1 MWKSYYADTT
11 DLFDHNAVK
20 RTECYVNGVLADALP
35 VKPEK
40 NDVKQIFFADDAARV
55 VNMPD
60 GYVFTLPFA
69 DFKADYFLS
78 AQRSRYVSDEF
89 VLNVSRED
97 KNPYAS
103 KEGCWNIYLTEWLAR
118 YIGDDNFLKDNNIL
132 RTRETVESAD
142 ILPGYTVRNYDLY
155 INDPGEI
162 AMPYYNIAV
171 VRKVDENIVFHLFV
185 MKSAHDNTE
194 KFDAM
199 IKSFKEIWRI
209 GTAKNA
215 DVAFDCPTPD
225 YWNDETKAYFE
236 KLKTQDHTEWGFF
249 RASMVDKDDDSYD
262 YQDGRIAAD
271 YDRMKKLL
279 GGYDYEIMP
288 TYTHLLYGSRPNAF
302 PTEQANK
309 FAGGNGFNGKPVLQ
323 YTYQFTASNNVDL
336 AAYTPTFDIMRGKF
350 DDQLRKLARD
360 IKAYRHPVLFR
371 LNNEMNTDWTSYS
384 GIVNLLDPD
393 IFIMTWERLY
403 RIFMEEGVD
412 NTMWIFN
419 PISVST
425 PYSNWGEYYT
435 YIPKPECVQILGLTA
450 YERGNEPDEYVSFEL
465 HYRRLY
471 QKNSPYFDNYPWVI
485 SEFGAGAGGEANYH
499 YEEGRWLH
507 RPLGRH
513 KELQAQWVDEMF
525 DCFARRTE
533 PGYEFVKNIKGAI
546 WFGANDYAYVDGRD
560 QIMNYFELD
569 DGVMPAIEAL
579 ARGLAPKN

>member
-1 MWKSYYADTT
+1 MWKYYYADTT
-11 DLFDHNAVK
+11 NLFDNDGIT
-20 RTECYVNGVLADALP
+20 RTECYVNGALADALP

-40 NDVKQIFFADDAARV
+40 NDVKQIFFAGDSARI

-69 DFKADYFLS
+69 DFKPDYFLS

-97 KNPYAS
+97 KNPYAN
-103 KEGCWNIYLTEWLAR
+103 KEGCWNIYLTEWLER
-118 YIGDDNFLKDNNIL
+118 YIGDDNFLKDNDIT
-132 RTRETVESAD
+132 RTRQTVEKD
-142 ILPGYTVRNYDLY
+142 DVIPGYTVRNYDLY
-155 INDPGEI
+155 INDPREI

-215 DVAFDCPTPD
+215 DIAFDCPTPD

-249 RASMVDKDDDSYD
+249 RASMVDKDDPAFD

-271 YDRMKKLL
+271 YNRMKELL

-288 TYTHLLYGSRPNAF
+288 TYTHLLYGTRPNAF
-302 PTEQANK
+302 PMEQALK
-309 FAGGNGFNGKPVLQ
+309 FAGGNGFDGKPVLQ

-350 DDQLRKLARD
+350 DDQLRQLARD

-450 YERGNEPDEYVSFEL
+450 YERGNELDDYVSFEL
-465 HYRRLY
+465 HYRRLF

-485 SEFGAGAGGEANYH
+485 SEFGAGAGGEANYD
-499 YEEGRWLH
+499 YEAGKWLH

-513 KELQAQWVDEMF
+513 ARMQEQWVDEMF
-525 DCFARRTE
+525 KCFERRTE

-569 DGVMPAIEAL
+569 DGVMPAIGAL
-579 ARGLAPKN
+579 ARGLAPKK

>member
-1 MWKSYYADTT
+1 MWKYYYADATN
-11 DLFDHNAVK
+11 LFDNAAEK
-20 RTECYVNGVLADALP
+20 RTECYVNGALADTLP

-40 NDVKQIFFADDAARV
+40 NDVKQIFYAGDTARI

-69 DFKADYFLS
+69 NFKPDYSLS

-89 VLNVSRED
+89 ILNVSRED

-103 KEGCWNIYLTEWLAR
+103 KDGCWNIYLTEWLER
-118 YIGDDNFLKDNNIL
+118 YIGDDNFLKDNNIT
-132 RTRETVESAD
+132 RTRQTVEKD
-142 ILPGYTVRNYDLY
+142 DMVPGYTVRNYDLY
-155 INDPGEI
+155 INDPCEI

-171 VRKVDENIVFHLFV
+171 VRKIDENILFHLFV
-185 MKSAHDNTE
+185 MKSATDNTE

-199 IKSFKEIWRI
+199 IRSFQEIWRI
-209 GTAKNA
+209 GTAKNC
-215 DVAFDCPTPD
+215 DVTFDCPTPD

-236 KLKTQDHTEWGFF
+236 KLKKEDHTEWGFF
-249 RASMVDKDDDSYD
+249 RASMVDKDDSSFD

-271 YDRMKKLL
+271 YNRMKELL

-288 TYTHLLYGSRPNAF
+288 TYTHLLYGTRPNAF
-302 PTEQANK
+302 PMEQALK
-309 FAGGNGFNGKPVLQ
+309 FAGGNGFDGKPVLQ

-360 IKAYRHPVLFR
+360 IKAYHHPVLFR

-393 IFIMTWERLY
+393 IFVMTWERLY

-450 YERGNEPDEYVSFEL
+450 YERGNEPEDYVSFEL
-465 HYRRLY
+465 HYRRLF

-485 SEFGAGAGGEANYH
+485 SEFGAGAGGEANYN
-499 YEEGRWLH
+499 YEEGRWMF
-507 RPLGRH
+507 RPLARH
-513 KELQAQWVDEMF
+513 AQMQAQWVDEMF
-525 DCFARRTE
+525 ECFARRTE
-533 PGYEFVKNIKGAI
+533 PGYEFCKNIKGAI
-546 WFGANDYAYVDGRD
+546 WFGANDYATVDGKD
-560 QIMNYFELD
+560 YIMNYFELD
-569 DGVMPAIEAL
+569 DGVRPAIEAL
-579 ARGLAPKN
+579 ARGLAPKK